1 MEVGV
6 AALSG
11 MVRLQQTSSQEA
23 PDLANQ
29 DPSQTGCPAEP
40 GHTSRLETVG
50 RLASGVAHDF
60 ANILTLISG
69 YTQILLE
76 RTETASPNR
85 AELEE
90 IRRASGRGAALIGQL
105 LSFARTHTAEPK
117 LLSVNS
123 VITEIERM
131 LRPIIGE
138 TIVVTLRLDSE
149 VGKVLADPVQ
159 LDQVIMNLLLN
170 ARDAMPR
177 GGSIFIATERGELD
191 APTAAALNMPA
202 GSCVTL
208 RFADTGDGIA
218 PENMAR
224 LFEPFFTTKEMGK
237 GAGLGLHTVRQ
248 IVRNCGG
255 AVWATSEPGQGAV
268 FHVCLPMLRPVTQ
281 SGPTLRASADAG
293 DAPGFSGAATQG
305 SAEIV
310 LVVEDEESVRRLLT
324 QVLRLRGYRVLEAS
338 DGEEA
343 IHILQ
348 ERGRDVQLVL
358 TDVIM
363 PKVGGGELAR
373 QLKAMRP
380 DLPLIFMSGYP
391 DDQISKAAGLP
402 LGRRFLRKPITPD
415 ALSRA
420 VREALDSQRLP
431 FNPQ

>member
-1 MEVGV
+1 M

-11 MVRLQQTSSQEA
+11 MVRLQQTSSTGA
-23 PDLANQ
+23 PDMTQKDAAR
-29 DPSQTGCPAEP
+29 PVAPTEP

-76 RTETASPNR
+76 RTGQAGQNR

-90 IRRASGRGAALIGQL
+90 IRRASNRGAALISQL
-105 LSFARTHTAEPK
+105 LSFARAHTAEPK
-117 LLSVNS
+117 PLAVNS

-138 TIVVTLRLDSE
+138 TIGVTLRLDPA
-149 VGKVLADPVQ
+149 VGRVLADPVE

-170 ARDAMPR
+170 ARDAMPK
-177 GGSIFIATERGELD
+177 GGSIVIETQRTELD
-191 APTAAALNMPA
+191 SAAAAALNVTP
-202 GSCVTL
+202 GPCVML
-208 RFADTGDGIA
+208 RFSDTGEGIA

-224 LFEPFFTTKEMGK
+224 LFDPFFTTKEMGK

-248 IVRNCGG
+248 IVQSCGG
-255 AVWATSEPGQGAV
+255 AVWATSDAGKGAI
-268 FHVCLPMLRPVTQ
+268 FHVCLPLQCP
-281 SGPTLRASADAG
+281 PTLRAAADG
-293 DAPGFSGAATQG
+293 GEQTSSSRTAPRG

-343 IHILQ
+343 LEILQ
-348 ERGRDVQLVL
+348 NRGLDVQLVL

-363 PKVGGGELAR
+363 PRIGGAELAR
-373 QLKAMRP
+373 HLKIMRP
-380 DLPLIFMSGYP
+380 EVQLIFMSGYP
-391 DDQISKAAGLP
+391 DDQISRTAGLP
-402 LGRRFLRKPITPD
+402 AGRRFLRKPITPD
-415 ALSRA
+415 VLSRA
-420 VREALDSQRLP
+420 VREALDSQTLP
-431 FNPQ
+431 FNQQ